1 MQHRTRSRSE
11 GARDDCLSV
20 PDLDSE
26 DAGIQALSAATAA
39 LAGESLN
46 LTALPDARQDRQ
58 GRHADLLVDRAGR

>member
-1 MQHRTRSRSE
+1 M
-11 GARDDCLSV
+11 
-20 PDLDSE
+20 DSE
-26 DAGIQALSAATAA
+26 DAGIQALAAATVA